1 MLTETEV
8 QRLLSNHTHVRHEV
22 KRKTIACAALSV
34 NQLKTAFF
42 KSCLTVRAP
51 LYILSVSD
59 QHKSRT
65 ESCHCS
71 GLAAPPW
78 LSPWDYFLTASRP
91 RARGPITTGTTW
103 HLKLTNNQNVNVDG
117 ERLMFPWSDSHLK
130 NKVSHLLV
138 TRQHLCQLINSCL
151 KCVNNSF
158 KARKTRKYRSDSSFS
173 TNTMKNTKGNCYNC
187 CPTRGRNESK
197 PTDAFCI
204 FLANLFEHLETM
216 SDGACPYLMQ
226 LLPLDN
232 TVFSCGN

>member
-1 MLTETEV
+1 MWPSVLTSWK
-8 QRLLSNHTHVRHEV
+8 QPFS
-22 KRKTIACAALSV
+22 
-34 NQLKTAFF
+34 

-78 LSPWDYFLTASRP
+78 LRRRDYFLTASLP
-91 RARGPITTGTTW
+91 RALGPMTTGTTW

-117 ERLMFPWSDSHLK
+117 ERLRFSWSDSHFRQ
-130 NKVSHLLV
+130 NKASHLLV
-138 TRQHLCQLINSCL
+138 TWQPLCQLIISCL

-173 TNTMKNTKGNCYNC
+173 TNKTQKETATIVVQPEAEMSPNVLM
-187 CPTRGRNESK
+187 PTVY
-197 PTDAFCI
+197 FW
-204 FLANLFEHLETM
+204 
-216 SDGACPYLMQ
+216 
-226 LLPLDN
+226 
-232 TVFSCGN
+232 